1 MCRVSKNGRGAKQ
14 TVSLSGMGLEVF
26 AENVTAVLHLYQL
39 LDGCLA
45 QGTLQPWKPALH
57 HGHASLEFSNR
68 YFSSAKEADERV
80 SMNIGADVDPFGILS
95 GLNVD
100 GVHTEDNMVG
110 YYERVSA
117 GTAG

>member
-57 HGHASLEFSNR
+57 HGHASLEFSNLGELAIKWQIR
-68 YFSSAKEADERV
+68 F
-80 SMNIGADVDPFGILS
+80 LS
-95 GLNVD
+95 GFPYNPAFCVFLFIFVFFI
-100 GVHTEDNMVG
+100 TFL
-110 YYERVSA
+110 
-117 GTAG
+117 